1 MNHIEKVEIIFLALL
16 VHGSSVYAATDVALS
31 TTPTT
36 TPTTTTT
43 VYSAS
48 YKGHNYQLFKTKMN
62 FAQAVVFCSSQD
74 SYLVSI
80 SSQDELQWIQSF
92 LINKTD
98 VNYDSVWVIIFN

>member
-1 MNHIEKVEIIFLALL
+1 MNHIEKIEIIFLALL
-16 VHGSSVYAATDVALS
+16 VYGSSVYAATDVALS
-31 TTPTT
+31 T

-62 FAQAVVFCSSQD
+62 YAQALVFCSSQE